1 MTTPTPTPSTIT
13 PSTINPG
20 RTALLAMDFQ
30 NGIVPLAPDADA
42 LVERVKGAIDDVRA
56 AGGTIGHVRVAFT
69 ENDWAAVPETNK
81 SFTAVA
87 TARMLHHEGTASQI
101 DERLRPQDGDIVVRK
116 IRYSSISTTDLHDQ
130 LTDRGIDTLVLA
142 GISTSGVVLSTL
154 IDTADRDY
162 RVYVLSDG
170 TADPDPETHRVLV
183 DKVFPSRAHVI
194 DTTELRGLLQSA

>member
-1 MTTPTPTPSTIT
+1 MSTPALPTIT
-13 PSTINPG
+13 PE

-42 LVERVKGAIDDVRA
+42 LVERVKGAIADVRA
-56 AGGTIGHVRVAFT
+56 VGGTIGYVRVAFT
-69 ENDWAAVPETNK
+69 EDDWAAVPETNG
-81 SFTAVA
+81 SFTAIA
-87 TARMLHHEGTASQI
+87 AAKRLHHEDAAALI
-101 DERLRPQDGDIVVRK
+101 DERIAPERGDIVVRK
-116 IRYSSISTTDLHDQ
+116 IRYGAASTTDLHRQ

-154 IDTADRDY
+154 IEAADLDY

-170 TADPDPETHRVLV
+170 IADPDPETHRVLL

-194 DTTELRGLLQSA
+194 DTTGLRELLPSA